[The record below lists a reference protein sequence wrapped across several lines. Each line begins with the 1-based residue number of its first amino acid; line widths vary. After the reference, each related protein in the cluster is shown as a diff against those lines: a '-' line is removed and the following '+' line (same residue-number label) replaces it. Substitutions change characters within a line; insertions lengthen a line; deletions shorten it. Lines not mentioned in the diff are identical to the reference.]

1 MVNFSCKVGLHKRS
15 RSRARWNGAAW
26 VSRCRNCGVRMRR
39 AETGKWR
46 VALPRMEEKA
56 ASFSDLPEGDQPSA
70 KPAGL
75 RFRIRWPRTGLF
87 RRSAQ
92 ERLARGLF
100 DRRARRTPHHAG

>member
-87 RRSAQ
+87 RRRAQ